1 MIGEGKLVVPV
12 DFVVRRPNPVGPGRP
27 CRDQV
32 TWLQVMLD
40 RTWAVPQRRCRRLP
54 APLVVADILYAA
66 LDKTSVFDPLDTV
79 CCAPITGTAWH
90 V

>member
-1 MIGEGKLVVPV
+1 VVSGEGKRVVPV

-40 RTWAVPQRRCRRLP
+40 RT
-54 APLVVADILYAA
+54 
-66 LDKTSVFDPLDTV
+66 
-79 CCAPITGTAWH
+79 
-90 V
+90 